1 MAGSRKTGLKAAET
15 NKKLYG
21 ESFFKEIGHAGG
33 VAPYKG
39 LKGFAWMAKH
49 DPERLKAMGSRGGQ
63 ISKRGKR

>member
-15 NKKLYG
+15 NKKRYG
-21 ESFFKEIGHAGG
+21 DDFYNILGHAGG

-49 DPERLKAMGSRGGQ
+49 DPERLKAMGSRGGK
-63 ISKRGKR
+63 ISKRK